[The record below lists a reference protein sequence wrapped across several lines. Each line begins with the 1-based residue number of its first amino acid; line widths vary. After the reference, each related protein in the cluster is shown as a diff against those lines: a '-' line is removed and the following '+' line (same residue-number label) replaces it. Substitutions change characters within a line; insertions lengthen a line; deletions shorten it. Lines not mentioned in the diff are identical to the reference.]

1 MIISVQER
9 TLEIGIRKAIGATPA
24 SIIRMIL
31 GEAVLIT
38 AVAGYAG
45 LTAGLGCVELFRR
58 YMPANDYIRD
68 PSVDVRV
75 GLIAIALLVVAGALA
90 GILPAHK
97 AARVRPVVAMR
108 AA

>member
-1 MIISVQER
+1 
-9 TLEIGIRKAIGATPA
+9 LEIGIRKAIGASPA
-24 SIIRMIL
+24 SIISMIL
-31 GEAVLIT
+31 TEAVLIT
-38 AVAGYAG
+38 SVAGYTG

-58 YMPANDYIRD
+58 YLPENEYIKN

-75 GLIAIALLVVAGALA
+75 GLIAIALLVLAGALA
-90 GILPAHK
+90 GILPARK